1 MTPNPV
7 LLPSHSQRV
16 LQFNNGSA
24 IGFSNRWQGGQYCA
38 ILTKVGIVGCGVYD
52 MKTPT
57 EFNQAIAIARGTPAQ
72 PLSEPEDLLDA
83 RIVDC
88 TPEARRMG
96 VEPGMTGRD
105 AVERM
110 LIAADDAPSPR
121 STPPA
126 IRVKHIDHVTFV
138 VSDLERSRLFY
149 RDVLGMQEVARPN
162 FKFPGLWFQAGPT
175 QIHLILEHPESGPAQ
190 VTLPERCAISRTR
203 HVAFEIDDAE
213 AAVNRLGELGVTIV
227 DGPKHR
233 PDGPT
238 QLYVLDPDNNLI
250 ELFARR

>member
-1 MTPNPV
+1 
-7 LLPSHSQRV
+7 
-16 LQFNNGSA
+16 
-24 IGFSNRWQGGQYCA
+24 
-38 ILTKVGIVGCGVYD
+38 VGCGVYD

-57 EFNQAIAIARGTPAQ
+57 EFKQTIAIARGTPAQ
-72 PLSEPEDLLDA
+72 PLTEPEDLFDA
-83 RIVDC
+83 HIVDC

-96 VEPGMTGRD
+96 IEPGMTGRA
-105 AVERM
+105 AVECM
-110 LIAADDAPSPR
+110 LTAAGEATTTCFDA
-121 STPPA
+121 PA

-149 RDVLGMQEVARPN
+149 RDVLGMQEVARQN

-190 VTLPERCAISRTR
+190 ITLPERCAISRTR

-213 AAVNRLGELGVTIV
+213 AAVSRLGELGVAIV

-250 ELFARR
+250 ELFALR